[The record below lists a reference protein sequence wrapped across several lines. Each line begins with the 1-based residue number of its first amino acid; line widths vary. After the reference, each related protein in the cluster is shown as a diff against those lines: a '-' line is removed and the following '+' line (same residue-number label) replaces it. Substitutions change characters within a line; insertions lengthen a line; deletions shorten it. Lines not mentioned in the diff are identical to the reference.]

1 MIKSVLKQLVQYI
14 FTVYSTGISTMKKPT
29 LQVLSKILFVI
40 GLSLLFILA
49 IPETKGI
56 IFSLLSLV
64 IGLFA
69 IVFPMKYENKIENNH
84 SPLLFDLLM
93 ITVFTA
99 SFFTKEVPERIYP
112 VFICWLLCFIL
123 NVVSWLVDKQ
133 YKGKD
138 VKQLISYNLRLPLIV
153 DILIIVINVMSL
165 VSGEVAINNILAFL
179 LIVFSLIDSCRQFI
193 MVKRGKL
200 EFKNLF

>member
-1 MIKSVLKQLVQYI
+1 
-14 FTVYSTGISTMKKPT
+14 MKKPT
-29 LQVLSKILFVI
+29 LQALSKILFVI

-69 IVFPMKYENKIENNH
+69 IVFPIKYENKTENNH
-84 SPLLFDLLM
+84 PPLLFDLLM

-200 EFKNLF
+200 ELKNLF